1 MNCGATC
8 KPLALRHLMV
18 SYPPVP
24 NELILTRLGEDTDI
38 AALMAELDGC
48 ETERAGWVEGNGELT
63 LTGDWLR
70 RAGC

>member
-1 MNCGATC
+1 MNCGAAC

-24 NELILTRLGEDTDI
+24 NELILTRLGEETDI

-48 ETERAGWVEGNGELT
+48 ETKER
-63 LTGDWLR
+63 TG
-70 RAGC
+70 